1 MLPSGERRW
10 LEKIDA
16 HLAALT
22 KDIQVAGADDGIR
35 ASCLKPLQG
44 LRQQVEAQES
54 LAHIAQAEAEALQ
67 EFDAAVRRLEEF
79 VKKASEKPPEAP
91 KPGEQ
96 PPPKVV
102 LKQLKKV
109 EPAKLTQKTYLETK
123 DDVNDFLN
131 TLREVLEKA
140 IDNDERIQIR

>member
-1 MLPSGERRW
+1 M
-10 LEKIDA
+10 
-16 HLAALT
+16 
-22 KDIQVAGADDGIR
+22 
-35 ASCLKPLQG
+35 
-44 LRQQVEAQES
+44 EAQES
-54 LAHIAQAEAEALQ
+54 LAHIAQAETEALL

-79 VKKASEKPPEAP
+79 VKKASEKPPKTP
-91 KPGEQ
+91 KPGEKQ
-96 PPPKVV
+96 QPKVV